1 MIKSLKH
8 ILAIT
13 TLFLACASNSYAAG
27 SYSDS
32 SESSSSSSSS
42 SNYSDGGS
50 NDKYDTI
57 GQPLTKAQKYIKLI
71 TVPLGKNDYESSYEL
86 AKKATELYPNNP
98 DAWNYLGFSSR
109 KLGKYDESEKA
120 YTEALSINP
129 KHVGAM
135 EYYGELHLTLKRP
148 EKAKLLLAKLKSLC
162 SFNCKEMKQLEKAIK
177 NYENN

>member
-1 MIKSLKH
+1 MINSLKH
-8 ILAIT
+8 TLAT
-13 TLFLACASNSYAAG
+13 TIIILACASNSYAAG

-32 SESSSSSSSS
+32 SDTSSSP
-42 SNYSDGGS
+42 
-50 NDKYDTI
+50 I
-57 GQPLTKAQKYIKLI
+57 LTKAEQDIKLI
-71 TVPLGKNDYESSYEL
+71 TVSLGNNDYESGYKL

-109 KLGKYDESEKA
+109 KLGKYDESEMA

-129 KHVGAM
+129 EHVGAM

-148 EKAKLLLAKLKSLC
+148 EKAKLLLAQLKSLC
-162 SFNCKEMKQLEKAIK
+162 SFNCTEMKQLEKAIK